1 MRRFLKYAAAAL
13 GLWMVVAITTLP
25 ETAALW
31 VAFGTGLA
39 IAGLGLFDLVYGR
52 ERGERYSPFLG
63 FAGGIIGAL
72 IVIGSQQ
79 IEGAT
84 FAWGAAI
91 GGAVIMGLSLLSL
104 VVERRREEPRVE
116 TVVVTVPAT
125 NGEHSLAD
133 AQLTSM
139 S

>member
-1 MRRFLKYAAAAL
+1 MRRFLKYVTAAL
-13 GLWMVVAITTLP
+13 GLWTVVAITTLP

-39 IAGLGLFDLVYGR
+39 IAALGLFDLVDGR

-72 IVIGSQQ
+72 IVIGSRQ

-84 FAWGAAI
+84 YGWGAAI
-91 GGAVIMGLSLLSL
+91 GGAVIMGLALVSLF
-104 VVERRREEPRVE
+104 VERREPAPAE
-116 TVVVTVPAT
+116 TVVITVPAA
-125 NGEHSLAD
+125 NGERSLAE
-133 AQLTSM
+133 AELSPM
-139 S
+139 